1 MILIKQ
7 ENKWYL
13 TLNKLRPC
21 DQKMIPSR
29 DDTWMESGNMNENTE
44 YNYLNDRCPSH
55 AIEAHTQSRVHIL
68 NNRCHPRYS
77 SLWVWQRNSHSKRDF
92 YKNTNEIKSYQSSK
106 VYPSAITL
114 KKTWKTCLLFWFW
127 ASTSK
132 FMIYKLSLLWNR
144 WSLEKKYHY
153 SQPFIYIITQPNPT
167 QLNLVE
173 CGRLWPNQISWPT
186 CSPVGFWRRVES
198 KWTDILWLIII
209 AEGVYT

>member
-1 MILIKQ
+1 M
-7 ENKWYL
+7 
-13 TLNKLRPC
+13 RPC

-92 YKNTNEIKSYQSSK
+92 YKNTNEIKSFQSSK

-114 KKTWKTCLLFWFW
+114 KNMKN
-127 ASTSK
+127 S
-132 FMIYKLSLLWNR
+132 
-144 WSLEKKYHY
+144 
-153 SQPFIYIITQPNPT
+153 PII
-167 QLNLVE
+167 LIL
-173 CGRLWPNQISWPT
+173 
-186 CSPVGFWRRVES
+186 GFNFKVY
-198 KWTDILWLIII
+198 DIQ
-209 AEGVYT
+209 A